1 MTIFYIFLIILFAL
15 AVSDLVVGVSN
26 DAVNF
31 VNSAVGSKAA
41 KRRTIMLIAT
51 VGVIIGTLF
60 SGGMMDI
67 AKKGI
72 FDPGQF
78 VLFEIMVIFL
88 AVMFTDVLLLDLYN
102 TFGMPTSTTVS
113 LIFEMLGAAVAV
125 SLIKI
130 YETSHNFADLMHYI
144 NTSKALAMI
153 SAILTSVVVSFTVA
167 AIFQFF
173 VRMVFTFDY
182 QKKIRRY
189 GALWGAIALTFISY
203 FLLMKGLKGAVFI
216 TDEFRVMVND
226 HLFYIMLA
234 MAVFWFLIFQLL
246 VWFTKINIL
255 KIIVLGGTFALAM
268 AFAAND
274 LVNFLGV
281 PLAGL
286 SAFQIA
292 ANSSQPLTT
301 LLEGLKAAST
311 PNTIFLLLAGII
323 MSITL
328 MISKKARTVTRTE
341 VNLGRQWEGYEKFES
356 SMVARMVV
364 RMSITL
370 ADLVN
375 KIVPKPILTFIN
387 KRFKAVNITKEDP
400 PEFDLLRASVN
411 LMVASSLISFATSL
425 KLPLSTTYVTFMAAM
440 GTSLSDRAWGRES
453 AVYRVNG
460 VFSVIGGWFLTAFLA
475 FTVAAIVAILV
486 FLGKVFTIFVFTIL
500 SIYFIYKTHTLH
512 KQKELEEAL
521 YTELPTTQSI
531 SGLQVI
537 SQIKDDLI
545 KYLGNLK
552 DVTELAHQGLY
563 TEKRKYLKNAYQ
575 KGKKLN
581 KRGTHI
587 VNQILQQ
594 VKGLD
599 EADIQRGGRFGRL
612 MSSIFE
618 LQEETTGLSEQC
630 FKHVNNNHSKPQE
643 EQIEELKTLQSGLTA
658 KFETASWI
666 ITETKKAENK
676 QWLAVSEKLNN
687 YASKFDKKQVTR
699 LKKTQGSTRTILLLL
714 SILAASE
721 KISHHLDDLIKSY
734 GEIVNET
741 PVKKEVAES

>member
-51 VGVIIGTLF
+51 LGVIIGTLF

-226 HLFYIMLA
+226 HLFYIMSA

-411 LMVASSLISFATSL
+411 LMEKHSRITQ
-425 KLPLSTTYVTFMAAM
+425 P
-440 GTSLSDRAWGRES
+440 
-453 AVYRVNG
+453 
-460 VFSVIGGWFLTAFLA
+460 
-475 FTVAAIVAILV
+475 
-486 FLGKVFTIFVFTIL
+486 
-500 SIYFIYKTHTLH
+500 H
-512 KQKELEEAL
+512 KA
-521 YTELPTTQSI
+521 
-531 SGLQVI
+531 
-537 SQIKDDLI
+537 
-545 KYLGNLK
+545 
-552 DVTELAHQGLY
+552 
-563 TEKRKYLKNAYQ
+563 
-575 KGKKLN
+575 
-581 KRGTHI
+581 
-587 VNQILQQ
+587 
-594 VKGLD
+594 
-599 EADIQRGGRFGRL
+599 
-612 MSSIFE
+612 
-618 LQEETTGLSEQC
+618 
-630 FKHVNNNHSKPQE
+630 
-643 EQIEELKTLQSGLTA
+643 
-658 KFETASWI
+658 
-666 ITETKKAENK
+666 
-676 QWLAVSEKLNN
+676 
-687 YASKFDKKQVTR
+687 
-699 LKKTQGSTRTILLLL
+699 
-714 SILAASE
+714 
-721 KISHHLDDLIKSY
+721 
-734 GEIVNET
+734 
-741 PVKKEVAES
+741 